1 MQSITYDIR
10 IFFGGVA
17 ELMKLSAAF
26 KSGRDGVELLLDM
39 HECLARVLIS
49 DYQELV
55 LFLTSLRAVNL
66 NGGLNI
72 DADNSFLLVTRIGAD
87 DMGCFNFE
95 VDKEVLKLLADMD
108 LSLAF
113 SASN

>member
-1 MQSITYDIR
+1 MQSIVYDIR
-10 IFFGGVA
+10 LFFGDAA
-17 ELMKLSAAF
+17 ELMKLSATF
-26 KSGRDGVELLLDM
+26 EGGRDGAELLLDM
-39 HECLARVLIS
+39 HECLARVLIF

-55 LFLTSLRAVNL
+55 LCLTELRAVIL
-66 NGGLNI
+66 DGGLNV

-95 VDKEVLKLLADMD
+95 FDKEVLKLLVDMG

-113 SASN
+113 SASD